1 MDALAGTPQDVKL
14 PNRRSARD
22 AATVRMPAGVNPE
35 LSAIR
40 HELAA
45 MQDEGATVPA
55 RFAATGGGG
64 TTGGNVEDEVTTLYH
79 ELQRAAGKLE
89 VEKAQRKRAEAEL
102 ESIRQHRLRETS
114 DVVQELER
122 KRAELNT
129 LREERTM
136 MREWLDRGV
145 AECKRV
151 ADDVVRLKAELDSS
165 EKTTAEVTRDK
176 QKLAN
181 TIQQL
186 GDELA
191 SVQVAL
197 EKVHQEK
204 SRLELKAEESQ
215 ALMVRAEED
224 RKNTLGECDRL
235 SSDVS
240 RLSQRVRGLEDA
252 ELAMQSM
259 VACITQLV
267 AEIGETD
274 RAITSGDL
282 ERGTDRMPVVE
293 AASNITEKK
302 PLQAMV
308 IDAKRLLQELNDAT
322 ARLRTSV
329 KRYVAVK
336 MKQQQ
341 ESTAANQAQIEHLQ
355 KERNAIV
362 ATHRSDVE
370 AHQQRAADL
379 EREIIMVADGVQRD
393 VRVEAHER
401 MAVLD
406 KHSSLN
412 KHLTDRCAALQAEN
426 EKLKSRGKKMKL
438 DWGKVDDSRR
448 RFQQLQAE
456 VMMMKEFA
464 EKQQLENRNLRLM
477 LEGTAASP
485 LPAGAGGSVNPRAG
499 NLHKA
504 AFDEWRTQTMSGGS
518 PAPGAT
524 AIPGSPPP
532 GPGQSPY
539 ARY

>member
-1 MDALAGTPQDVKL
+1 MDSLVGTPQDVKL
-14 PNRRSARD
+14 PNRRSAREM
-22 AATVRMPAGVNPE
+22 TSGGPSGE

-40 HELAA
+40 KELATMHA
-45 MQDEGATVPA
+45 DGAVIPA
-55 RFAATGGGG
+55 RALPMQ
-64 TTGGNVEDEVTTLYH
+64 VEDEVTTLYH

-102 ESIRQHRLRETS
+102 EAIRQHRLRETS

-122 KRAELNT
+122 KRTELNT

-151 ADDVVRLKAELDSS
+151 ADDVVRLKAELDAS
-165 EKTTAEVTRDK
+165 EKTTAEVTREK

-204 SRLELKAEESQ
+204 SRLELKAEEST
-215 ALMVRAEED
+215 ALMSRAEEE
-224 RKNTLGECDRL
+224 RKASLAECDRL

-252 ELAMQSM
+252 EVAMQSM
-259 VACITQLV
+259 IACITQLV

-282 ERGTDRMPVVE
+282 ERGNDRMPVVE
-293 AASNITEKK
+293 AATSIAEKK
-302 PLQAMV
+302 PLSAMV
-308 IDAKRLLQELNDAT
+308 IDAKRLLQQLNDST
-322 ARLRTSV
+322 GRLRVSV
-329 KRYVAVK
+329 KRYVAAK

-341 ESTAANQAQIEHLQ
+341 ESTASHQAQIEQLQ

-362 ATHRSDVE
+362 ASHRAEVE
-370 AHQQRAADL
+370 ALQQRAADL

-406 KHSSLN
+406 KHAALN
-412 KHLTDRCAALQAEN
+412 KHLTDRCEQLKAEN
-426 EKLKSRGKKMKL
+426 DRLKSRGKKMKL
-438 DWGKVDDSRR
+438 DWGKVDESRR

-456 VMMMKEFA
+456 VAMMKDFN
-464 EKQQLENRNLRLM
+464 EKLQLENRNLRLM
-477 LEGTAASP
+477 LDGTAAS
-485 LPAGAGGSVNPRAG
+485 AHGVTAITVGNPRAAT
-499 NLHKA
+499 LHKA
-504 AFDEWRTQTMSGGS
+504 AFEEWRTLSLAAAETGVS
-518 PAPGAT
+518 PANRH
-524 AIPGSPPP
+524 
-532 GPGQSPY
+532 Y
-539 ARY
+539 

>member
-1 MDALAGTPQDVKL
+1 MDQELKL
-14 PNRRSARD
+14 PNRRTAVS
-22 AATVRMPAGVNPE
+22 PSGE
-35 LSAIR
+35 LSSIR
-40 HELAA
+40 QELQALQQNPSALRAGTSMVAA
-45 MQDEGATVPA
+45 
-55 RFAATGGGG
+55 
-64 TTGGNVEDEVTTLYH
+64 GNVEDEVTTLYH

-89 VEKAQRKRAEAEL
+89 VEKAQRKKAEAEL

-145 AECKRV
+145 SECKRV
-151 ADDVVRLKAELDSS
+151 ADDVLRLKQDLDTS
-165 EKTTAEVTRDK
+165 ERTTAELAREK
-176 QKLAN
+176 QRLAN

-186 GDELA
+186 NDELA
-191 SVQVAL
+191 SVQISL
-197 EKVHQEK
+197 EKVHAEK
-204 SRLELKAEESQ
+204 TKLELRAEESTSLLTRVQ
-215 ALMVRAEED
+215 EE
-224 RKNTLGECDRL
+224 RKATVSECDRL

-267 AEIGETD
+267 AEISDTD

-282 ERGTDRMPVVE
+282 ENNPHRPPITD
-293 AASNITEKK
+293 AASNIAEKK
-302 PLQAMV
+302 SLSVMV
-308 IDAKRLLQELNDAT
+308 VDAKRLLQELQDQVS
-322 ARLRTSV
+322 RLRTSV
-329 KRYVAVK
+329 KRYVAG
-336 MKQQQ
+336 KQRQQ
-341 ESTAANQAQIEHLQ
+341 SEIAATHQAQIEHLQ

-362 ATHRSDVE
+362 ASHRAEIE

-406 KHSSLN
+406 RHASLN
-412 KHLTDRCAALQAEN
+412 KELTDRCEQLRTEN
-426 EKLKSRGKKMKL
+426 ERLKSRGKKMKL

-456 VMMMKEFA
+456 VNMMRQFN
-464 EKQQLENRNLRLM
+464 EKLQLENRNLRLM
-477 LEGTAASP
+477 LEGTSASSST
-485 LPAGAGGSVNPRAG
+485 GGLAPTTNPRAQA
-499 NLHKA
+499 LHRQ
-504 AFDEWRTQTMSGGS
+504 AFSEWRELALHRIDGGGASMVGS
-518 PAPGAT
+518 PNYSGM
-524 AIPGSPPP
+524 
-532 GPGQSPY
+532 QY
-539 ARY
+539 